1 MQQEIKDILYRKKQI
16 LKDKNLTKEEK
27 EKTNN
32 QYNKLIKERQEQV
45 QEYMKESQVPEEL
58 KIQNN

>member
-1 MQQEIKDILYRKKQI
+1 MQQEIKDIVYRKKQI

-27 EKTNN
+27 EKINN
-32 QYNKLIKERQEQV
+32 QYNKLIEERQEQI
-45 QEYMKESQVPEEL
+45 QEYMKESEVPEEL